1 MSRGGQAAAHSAA
14 TAESKRDDEPAAT
27 GKGGTPQRA
36 ALDFLVGRR
45 KLSSA
50 VLVGLHQSAAAGGG
64 VEGPGHSAGS
74 EDRPGSHGGG
84 AGTQS

>member
-64 VEGPGHSAGS
+64 VDGPGH
-74 EDRPGSHGGG
+74 
-84 AGTQS
+84 